1 MSLVVYC
8 YYEKDQT
15 YKNNLI
21 YFLRRGLL
29 PTIDYI
35 FVINGQST
43 VEIPSAD
50 NIRVIRRENIGFDFG
65 AYKEA
70 IIHLG
75 DDYKK
80 YTHFFFMNTSVRG
93 PFMLPWAD
101 GNWTTPFIRR
111 LQGDTHLVGTTINV
125 LMYYPIYPDVER
137 ILSSECGISS
147 PYAHVQTQ
155 MFALTAAG
163 FEFLRNNF
171 FLTRPVETN
180 FMRCVALCEVYMSQL
195 ILRVAGWNIDCLLP
209 EYSGLDYRTIRG
221 DINPSSQ
228 LGDPCC
234 PGSCFG
240 RTIHPYEVMFIKT
253 NRGLSDHEINSL
265 SFRTLGGLSAA

>member
-65 AYKEA
+65 AYKDA
-70 IIHLG
+70 IIQLG

-80 YTHFFFMNTSVRG
+80 YAHFFFMNTSVRG
-93 PFMLPWAD
+93 PFMLPWAE
-101 GNWTTPFIRR
+101 GEWTTPFIQR
-111 LQGDTHLVGTTINV
+111 LQGDTHLVGTTINI
-125 LMYYPIYPDVER
+125 LLRDPDVER
-137 ILSSECGISS
+137 ILTNECGLTV
-147 PYAHVQTQ
+147 PYPHVQSQ

-163 FEFLRNNF
+163 FEFLRDRF
-171 FLTRPVETN
+171 FLGRPLEADFT
-180 FMRCVALCEVYMSQL
+180 RCVALGEVLMSQL
-195 ILRVAGWNIDCLLP
+195 ILREAGWNIDCLLP
-209 EYSGLDYRTIRG
+209 EYSGLDYRTVRS
-221 DINPSSQ
+221 DINPSSRF
-228 LGDPCC
+228 GDPSY
-234 PGSCFG
+234 PGACFG
-240 RTIHPYEVMFIKT
+240 RTIHPYEVVFIKT

-265 SFRTLGGLSAA
+265 SFRTLRGLSAA